1 MIFGSHVRL
10 NQNQVNNIMTDGR
23 DSTCTRLPFFVPL
36 NNFVSAM
43 HNKSQSITL
52 PFVNMPS
59 CAVATNKANGFDG
72 RVIAYGINCGYCS
85 MDDVQHARRKAL

>member
-1 MIFGSHVRL
+1 
-10 NQNQVNNIMTDGR
+10 
-23 DSTCTRLPFFVPL
+23 
-36 NNFVSAM
+36 M